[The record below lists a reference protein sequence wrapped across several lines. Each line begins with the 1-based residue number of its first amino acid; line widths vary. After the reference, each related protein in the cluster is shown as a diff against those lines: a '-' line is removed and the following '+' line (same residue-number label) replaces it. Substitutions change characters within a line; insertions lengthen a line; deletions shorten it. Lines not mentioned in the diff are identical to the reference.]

1 MLTAYPQHKHCQSTA
16 VRSIASPNK
25 NTECT
30 LDYKMAPSEPK
41 IAHSVCVKHNL
52 SILQDAV
59 EDFSANENDSLCSE
73 ETPLQHVRRLLGL
86 HLAAP
91 ADQLPLLMAE
101 ENNADKIEPITKDG
115 VRDDKTVEN
124 GAAGKVSANS

>member
-1 MLTAYPQHKHCQSTA
+1 
-16 VRSIASPNK
+16 
-25 NTECT
+25 
-30 LDYKMAPSEPK
+30 MAPSEPK

-59 EDFSANENDSLCSE
+59 EDFSANEIDSLSSE

-115 VRDDKTVEN
+115 VRDDKTVQN